1 MVGVHDHRTY
11 RGAGRCAA
19 VCEISDVVLNGAL
32 SVLLQTE
39 CIEAVVLSGAGRCAA
54 SS

>member
-1 MVGVHDHRTY
+1 MCWGISAKRESSVVLNQVY
-11 RGAGRCAA
+11 
-19 VCEISDVVLNGAL
+19 EITDVVLIGAL
-32 SVLLQTE
+32 SILLQTE